1 MKTNRK
7 GFPAF
12 LKIILLMISFHYSL
26 SQKGVNY
33 SNLLEEVPVTIKT
46 SNLTNTLIS
55 EIEEKSPFRGNRDF
69 LSLATG

>member
-1 MKTNRK
+1 
-7 GFPAF
+7 
-12 LKIILLMISFHYSL
+12 MIFFHYSL

-55 EIEEKSPFRGNRDF
+55 EIEEKSPVRGNRDY

>member
-1 MKTNRK
+1 MKEVPSFYRNH
-7 GFPAF
+7 FANDF
-12 LKIILLMISFHYSL
+12 FHYSL

-55 EIEEKSPFRGNRDF
+55 EIEEKSPFRGNRDY